1 MRPDLRS
8 PGCSPYQ
15 LNHCDAESD
24 PHCEDFMERRD
35 SCHHSLN
42 LGGWLL
48 PDVEHSHLCHL
59 QVGSCDDP
67 VAARSVGRRRLLAGK
82 TRRHGGSVGKRW
94 RLVVVF
100 G

>member
-35 SCHHSLN
+35 SCHRSLN

-48 PDVEHSHLCHL
+48 PDVEHSNLCHL
-59 QVGSCDDP
+59 QVGSYDDP
-67 VAARSVGRRRLLAGK
+67 VAVRSVRGLIVK
-82 TRRHGGSVGKRW
+82 S
-94 RLVVVF
+94 LVYVRGWGVSL
-100 G
+100 